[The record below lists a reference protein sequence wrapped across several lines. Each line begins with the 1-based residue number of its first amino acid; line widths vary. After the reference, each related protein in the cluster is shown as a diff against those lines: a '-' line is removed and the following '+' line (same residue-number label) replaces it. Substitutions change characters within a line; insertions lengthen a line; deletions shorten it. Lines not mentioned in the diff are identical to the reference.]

1 MGVRKERKRY
11 RHDGQYADT
20 KPAKPAKPA
29 ETRKEVRTEGKVDKL
44 NAKAN
49 LKLAKAQSRKYLLW
63 LIIAGIAIYF
73 ILKSGGGGSAIFDK
87 VKGLFP

>member
-20 KPAKPAKPA
+20 KPAKPA

-87 VKGLFP
+87 VKGLMP

>member
-20 KPAKPAKPA
+20 KPAKPA

-73 ILKSGGGGSAIFDK
+73 ILKSGGGGAAIFDK

>member
-1 MGVRKERKRY
+1 MGVKKERRRY
-11 RHDGQYADT
+11 RRDGQYAD
-20 KPAKPAKPA
+20 PKPA

-49 LKLAKAQSRKYLLW
+49 LKRAKAQSRKYLLW
-63 LIIAGIAIYF
+63 LLIAGIAIYF

-87 VKGLFP
+87 IKGFMP

>member
-20 KPAKPAKPA
+20 KPAKPA
-29 ETRKEVRTEGKVDKL
+29 ETRKEVRTDGKVDKL

-87 VKGLFP
+87 VKGLMP

>member
-11 RHDGQYADT
+11 RHDGQYAD
-20 KPAKPAKPA
+20 PKPA

>member
-20 KPAKPAKPA
+20 NPAKPA

-63 LIIAGIAIYF
+63 LIFAGIAIYF
-73 ILKSGGGGSAIFDK
+73 ILISGGGGSAIFDK
-87 VKGLFP
+87 VKGLMP

>member
-1 MGVRKERKRY
+1 MGIKKERKRY
-11 RHDGQYADT
+11 RRDGQYADL
-20 KPAKPAKPA
+20 KPAKPA
-29 ETRKEVRTEGKVDKL
+29 ETRKEVRSEGKVDKL

>member
-20 KPAKPAKPA
+20 KPAKPA
-29 ETRKEVRTEGKVDKL
+29 ETRKEVRSEGKVDKL

>member
-1 MGVRKERKRY
+1 MGVGKERKRY

-20 KPAKPAKPA
+20 KPAKPA

>member
-11 RHDGQYADT
+11 RRDGQYAD
-20 KPAKPAKPA
+20 PKPAKPA
-29 ETRKEVRTEGKVDKL
+29 ETRKEVRSEGKVDKL

-49 LKLAKAQSRKYLLW
+49 LKRAKAQSRKYLLW
-63 LIIAGIAIYF
+63 LLIAGIAIYF

>member
-1 MGVRKERKRY
+1 MGVKKERKRY
-11 RHDGQYADT
+11 RHDGQYSV
-20 KPAKPAKPA
+20 PKPAKPA

-87 VKGLFP
+87 IKGLMP

>member
-20 KPAKPAKPA
+20 KPAKPA

-73 ILKSGGGGSAIFDK
+73 ILKTGGGGSAIFDK
-87 VKGLFP
+87 VKGLMP